1 MNNHKFSKIEQV
13 KDFIKIAEL
22 LSSLDQDS
30 LVLFDVDEVLIMDE
44 IEYRLTHP
52 YRVKWRLESKKRL
65 TRSQRNLLF
74 SIIIKNR
81 AVRLVDPYVSDILNS
96 LGKMQIPTMGLT
108 KLYTGNF
115 GVIEDFTEWRLNE
128 LKAINIDFM
137 SSSPLKDK
145 MLIEWMETCDGIPT
159 MKGGVILTANIDKGK
174 VLDNILH
181 AKNYYPKK
189 IIFIDDIL
197 ENLEAVG
204 KICADLQISFHGFEY
219 QGASL
224 IPELELDRQSEK
236 IRFEILESEHRWL
249 TDLKL

>member
-13 KDFIKIAEL
+13 KDFVKIAEL

-44 IEYRLTHP
+44 VEYLLTHP
-52 YRVKWRLESKKRL
+52 YRVEWRLESKKRL

-74 SIIIKNR
+74 SIIIQKR
-81 AVRLVDPYVSDILNS
+81 AVRLVDPYVADILNS

-115 GVIEDFTEWRLNE
+115 GVIEDLTEWRLNE

-137 SSSPLKDK
+137 SSSPLKDE
-145 MLIEWMETCDGIPT
+145 MLIEGMETGDGIPT

-189 IIFIDDIL
+189 
-197 ENLEAVG
+197 
-204 KICADLQISFHGFEY
+204 
-219 QGASL
+219 
-224 IPELELDRQSEK
+224 
-236 IRFEILESEHRWL
+236 
-249 TDLKL
+249 